1 MKKGIDRKIKKKK
14 RKKKKKKK
22 LTNKI
27 KQNKIAAFI
36 QAPVWIE
43 VDVERLRRI
52 SAE

>member
-14 RKKKKKKK
+14 TKKKK

>member
-1 MKKGIDRKIKKKK
+1 MKKGIDRKIKKEKE
-14 RKKKKKKK
+14 KKKKKK
-22 LTNKI
+22 LTNQI

>member
-1 MKKGIDRKIKKKK
+1 MKKGIDRKI
-14 RKKKKKKK
+14 KKKKKKK

>member
-1 MKKGIDRKIKKKK
+1 MKKGIDRKIK
-14 RKKKKKKK
+14 KKKKKKK

>member
-14 RKKKKKKK
+14 KKKTE

-27 KQNKIAAFI
+27 KQNKMAAFI

-43 VDVERLRRI
+43 VDVERQRRI